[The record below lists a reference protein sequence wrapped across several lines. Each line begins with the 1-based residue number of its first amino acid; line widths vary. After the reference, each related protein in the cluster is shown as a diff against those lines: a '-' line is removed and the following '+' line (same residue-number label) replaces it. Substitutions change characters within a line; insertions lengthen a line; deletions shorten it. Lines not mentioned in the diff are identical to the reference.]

1 MYNISGDY
9 LNYDHVSYILVNNGA
24 IFRIVPASDA
34 AANPT
39 SYSFSSLPS
48 QQQGQGQGQQKQLTL
63 STLPANT
70 PSKVTIVGVKGLQSY
85 EPNPI
90 NIKVGDTVT
99 WINADVVSHTVTSG
113 KDYDPNKSGK
123 LFNSGAILTNDV
135 YQLKF
140 AKPGTFDYFCLFHPD
155 MKGQVIV
162 SK

>member
-1 MYNISGDY
+1 M
-9 LNYDHVSYILVNNGA
+9 
-24 IFRIVPASDA
+24 
-34 AANPT
+34 
-39 SYSFSSLPS
+39 
-48 QQQGQGQGQQKQLTL
+48 
-63 STLPANT
+63 
-70 PSKVTIVGVKGLQSY
+70 QSY

-90 NIKVGDTVT
+90 NVKVGDTVT
-99 WINADVVSHTVTSG
+99 WINADVISHTVTSG

-123 LFNSGAILTNDV
+123 LFNSGAILTNGV

>member
-1 MYNISGDY
+1 LQDVPPSRAFDG
-9 LNYDHVSYILVNNGA
+9 GA
-24 IFRIVPASDA
+24 QCQLPRLRRA
-34 AANPT
+34 APGTEGIGAGPGH
-39 SYSFSSLPS
+39 
-48 QQQGQGQGQQKQLTL
+48 GQGQGQTGQQLTL

-70 PSKVTIVGVKGLQSY
+70 PNKVTIVGVKGLQSY

-123 LFNSGAILTNDV
+123 LFNSGGILTNGV